1 MLEVSTR
8 LELDGFSH
16 RADFTAGNELVVI
29 FGPSGSG
36 KSLTLNILA
45 GLAVPDSGR
54 VRVGERVFF
63 DSDKRINLPPQKRQV
78 GYVFQ
83 DYALFPH
90 LNVARN
96 ISFGLSGLDRAA
108 VKTKVDEMLILMRLE
123 GLGDRY
129 PRQLSGGQRQRVA
142 LARALVMEPSVLLL
156 DEPFSALDSAV
167 REKFRVDLLRI
178 KDRFEIPILFVT
190 HDLEEAY
197 MLADRVVVFNRGG
210 VLQSGCR
217 DDVFHRPS
225 TRTVARFVGAKNIFS
240 GEVLAVGSD
249 GCRIEAD
256 GFQVTAP
263 AGQVEGPGGVSS
275 GDTIEFCIRPE
286 DVMIVRPDKALT
298 AAMQDNFLPARLI
311 AAGRRGATYQL
322 EVKVGSAPSQNGDFD
337 FTIRIPAHA
346 YERLELEVGKEL
358 SISLKKQAI
367 HLIPKGVGA
376 HADDRT

>member
-1 MLEVSTR
+1 MLDVSTR

-16 RADFTAGNELVVI
+16 RADFTAGNELVVL

-54 VRVGERVFF
+54 VRVGERIFF
-63 DSDKRINLPPQKRQV
+63 DSERRINLPPQKRRI

-90 LNVARN
+90 LTVTKN
-96 ISFGLSGLDRAA
+96 IAFGLGGLERATA
-108 VKTKVDEMLILMRLE
+108 EKRVGEMLSLMRLDE
-123 GLGDRY
+123 LGDRY
-129 PRQLSGGQRQRVA
+129 PRQLSGGQKQRVA

-178 KDRFEIPILFVT
+178 KDRFDIPILFVT

-197 MLADRVVVFNRGG
+197 MLADRVVVFDEGR
-210 VLQSGCR
+210 VLQSGGR
-217 DDVFHRPS
+217 DDVFHRPL

-240 GEVLAVGSD
+240 GQVLAVGGD

-256 GFQVTAP
+256 GFEVTAP
-263 AGQVEGPGGVSS
+263 VAGLSDAGKLGL
-275 GDTIEFCIRPE
+275 GDAVEFCIRPE
-286 DVMIVRPDKALT
+286 DVMIVRPDKTLT
-298 AAMQDNFLPARLI
+298 AAMRENFLPGCLT
-311 AAGRRGATYQL
+311 AADRRGAMYQL
-322 EVKVGSAPSQNGDFD
+322 EVKVGEAPQLNGDFD

-346 YERLELEVGKEL
+346 YERLGLEVGKEL
-358 SISLKKQAI
+358 SITLKKQAI
-367 HLIPKGVGA
+367 HLIPKGA
-376 HADDRT
+376 DLDADDRA